1 MKQILI
7 LLLCAVSSNLSAQ
20 STEELF
26 QKYNGEIGVY
36 TKDYHQVNIYYE
48 KGVLKASMDVEQ
60 EIMLIDETRAAALSV
75 ETVHDSYFSTLGKL
89 EAATLIPTAKGFKS
103 IPTTNIKTSPGTSGH
118 VFYDDTKE
126 KEIYYNNLSRG
137 NRTSLKY
144 TQHFRDIFLM
154 SKVFLQNY
162 LPTEHQVVS
171 VTFPKSVKISE
182 VFKGTDA
189 PWLQKTVKEN
199 KQTITI
205 TWEGRQ
211 VPKAKFYADAPAV
224 YYYLPHVFFLVQEY
238 TASNSDKPVK
248 VLSNAD
254 DLGRFLFDKIKNI
267 NQATGTDLKAKVKE
281 LTTGIS
287 NDKDKARAIFEWVQ
301 EHIRYIAFEDSL
313 GGFVP
318 READVVFQ
326 RKFGDCKDKSSLL
339 VMMCREAGL
348 DARYVWIGTRDLPYS
363 LKQTPMPGA
372 FNHMIGAVK
381 IEGQWVFLDATD
393 NVTPYGS
400 VPYSLQGKDAFIAH
414 DGTDY
419 EIVTIPV
426 KNASGGII
434 RDSSY
439 VRIENNMLTGVVHSD
454 FKGYAA
460 WEVQQHLM
468 YMSEKDKEKVFSAIT
483 SRGNNKYAQK
493 SFDYVLEKDKQKSL
507 HINASFELKDYIKN
521 VGDDYYINMH
531 LLKPFADG
539 KIETQ
544 TRKAPV
550 NFDFNQT
557 LQYTVVLE
565 IPKGYKVSYVPE
577 NEEHNFKG
585 LGAYRVSYQQNGTL
599 LTLKSEFTFE
609 KLMIE
614 ESQFKEYNLMIAALQ
629 KAYKETIE
637 LSKIK

>member
-1 MKQILI
+1 MKRILI
-7 LLLCAVSSNLSAQ
+7 LLLCAVSSTLFAQ

-36 TKDYHQVNIYYE
+36 TKDYHHVNIFYE
-48 KGVLKASMDVEQ
+48 KGELKASMDVEQ
-60 EIMLIDETRAAALSV
+60 EIMLLDETRATPLSV
-75 ETVHDSYFSTLGKL
+75 ETVHDSYFSTLDKL
-89 EAATLIPTAKGFKS
+89 TAATLIPTAKGFKS
-103 IPTTNIKTSPGTSGH
+103 IPTTNIKTSPGASGH
-118 VFYDDTKE
+118 VFYDDSKE
-126 KEIYYNNLSRG
+126 KNIYYNNLAKG

-144 TQHFRDIFLM
+144 TLRFRDIFLM
-154 SKVFLQNY
+154 PKVFLQTY
-162 LPTEHQVVS
+162 MPIDHQVVS
-171 VTFPKSVKISE
+171 ITFPKGVKIAE
-182 VFKGTDA
+182 LFKGADV

-199 KQTITI
+199 KQTVTI

-211 VPKAKFYADAPAV
+211 VPKIKYYSDAPSV

-248 VLSNAD
+248 VLGSTD
-254 DLGRFLFDKIKNI
+254 DLNHFLYDKVKGI
-267 NQATGTDLKAKVKE
+267 NKATGANLKTKVKE
-281 LTTGIS
+281 LTAGTSG
-287 NDKDKARAIFEWVQ
+287 DKDKARAIFEWVQ

-348 DARYVWIGTRDLPYS
+348 DARYVWIGTRDLPYT

-414 DGTDY
+414 NDNDY

-426 KNASGGII
+426 QSASGGIV

-439 VRIENNMLTGVVHSD
+439 IRIEDKTLTGTVHSD
-454 FKGYAA
+454 FKGYSA
-460 WEVQQHLM
+460 WDLRQQLM
-468 YMSEKDKEKVFSAIT
+468 YISEKDKEKVFSAIT
-483 SRGNNKYAQK
+483 SRGNNKYTQK
-493 SFDYVLEKDKQKSL
+493 SFDYTLEKDKQKSL
-507 HINASFELKDYIKN
+507 QINASFELKDYIKS
-521 VGDDYYINMH
+521 VGDDYYINLH
-531 LLKPFADG
+531 LLKPLVDG
-539 KIETQ
+539 KLETQ
-544 TRKAPV
+544 TRTAPL

-557 LQYTVVLE
+557 LEYTVVLE
-565 IPKGYKVSYVPE
+565 IPKGYKVSYLPE

-585 LGAYRVSYQQNGTL
+585 LGSYRVRYRQDNAL
-599 LTLKSEFTFE
+599 LILKSEFTFE
-609 KLMIE
+609 KLIVE
-614 ESQFKEYNLMIAALQ
+614 ETQFKEYNLMIAAFQ
-629 KAYKETIE
+629 KAYKESIE
-637 LSKIK
+637 ISKIK